1 MQVFKLVYHA
11 FLSVSA
17 FAEFQVVKHYLA
29 EIHESH
35 YRINKFPQRKLK
47 MMHMVRLISSL
58 ARDEE
63 GAALVEYG
71 LLVALIAAAC
81 VAAATLLG
89 NNISLLFNNLAG
101 KFL

>member
-1 MQVFKLVYHA
+1 MKHLVI
-11 FLSVSA
+11 L
-17 FAEFQVVKHYLA
+17 
-29 EIHESH
+29 
-35 YRINKFPQRKLK
+35 IN
-47 MMHMVRLISSL
+47 SL

-71 LLVALIAAAC
+71 LLVALIALTC
-81 VAAATLLG
+81 LAAATLLG